1 LKIDL
6 HVHTD
11 YSSPCS
17 LIDPERAVRVAMAS
31 GLDGICV
38 TEHDEIGGAEV
49 TSELGRRLGF
59 PVFRGIEIYT
69 ELGDMLVFGLYR
81 DAPAWKSSFEE
92 LREACDATGAVI
104 VPAHCCRVTGE
115 LVRIH
120 GEERADW
127 LMRHVDAIETHNGGC
142 TPQGNSAALELAEK
156 YGLAGTGGSD
166 AHHEFQIGRCYTVF
180 KDWIKTDEALIAA
193 LKEGRF
199 RGAYNAG
206 QDGLKENGKCNV
218 FS

>member
-1 LKIDL
+1 VKIDL
-6 HVHTD
+6 HVHTNH
-11 YSSPCS
+11 SSPCS

-38 TEHDEIGGAEV
+38 TEHDEIAGAEV
-49 TSELGRRLGF
+49 ASEIGRRLGY

-69 ELGDMLVFGLYR
+69 ELGDMLVFGLYK
-81 DAPAWKSSFEE
+81 DAPAWKTSFEQ
-92 LREACDATGAVI
+92 LRAECDAAGAVI

-115 LVRIH
+115 LERVH
-120 GEERADW
+120 GPERAEW
-127 LMRHVDAIETHNGGC
+127 LMRNVDAIETHNGGC
-142 TPQGNSAALELAEK
+142 TPQGNDAVLQLAGQ

-180 KDWIKTDEALIAA
+180 KDCPKTDEALIAA
-193 LKEGRF
+193 LKAGRF

-206 QDGLKENGKCNV
+206 QDGLKENFKCNV